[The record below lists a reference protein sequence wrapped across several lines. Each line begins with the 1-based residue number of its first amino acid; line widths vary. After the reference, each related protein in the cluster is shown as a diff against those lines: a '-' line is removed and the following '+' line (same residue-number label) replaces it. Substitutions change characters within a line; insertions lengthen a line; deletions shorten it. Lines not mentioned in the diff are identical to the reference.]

1 MLRQVNMILLPDFL
15 TPVTRRIA
23 RLVLSRRPFKQPCN
37 VGEAPE
43 PLRSN
48 LTRADGEGGR
58 TLAKR
63 LTANPIARME
73 FAGRARHRAPD
84 GNVPRANSL
93 AC

>member
-48 LTRADGEGGR
+48 LTRADGEGDGHSQK
-58 TLAKR
+58 AYGK
-63 LTANPIARME
+63 
-73 FAGRARHRAPD
+73 FYCPD
-84 GNVPRANSL
+84 GVRRPCQASRT
-93 AC
+93 